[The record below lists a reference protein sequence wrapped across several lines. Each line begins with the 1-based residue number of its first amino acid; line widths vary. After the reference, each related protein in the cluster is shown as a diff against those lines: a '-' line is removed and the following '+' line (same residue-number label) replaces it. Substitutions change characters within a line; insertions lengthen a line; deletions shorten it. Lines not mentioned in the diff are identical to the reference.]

1 VNPVKEKDMR
11 MSSRFRAALPV
22 AVFAIALASCQAE
35 QQTIDQ
41 GATFDAPP
49 EVEQAP
55 AMPGPPQPFTP
66 GMTEGGPGTAQDTLA
81 DTAAV
86 PRPPS

>member
-1 VNPVKEKDMR
+1 MR
-11 MSSRFRAALPV
+11 MSSRFWGSALPV
-22 AVFAIALASCQAE
+22 AVFAAAMASCQAE

-41 GATFDAPP
+41 GATFETPP

-66 GMTEGGPGTAQDTLA
+66 GMTEGGPGMGPDTLG

-86 PRPPS
+86 RPPT